1 VYSLEFLIILKIIF
15 IGLLTG
21 TLIGTVGVGGILLA
35 PFLVNFLGT
44 ELHIALATSS
54 FSFLFTGIVGVIVY
68 ARRKSINWQN
78 VFWIG
83 IGVIPAALL
92 GARVNALLSSTTL
105 TLILAVLIMI
115 SGYNSLIKQSQDSNS
130 QKALSKAILIMIGV
144 FVGFG
149 SALTGTG
156 GPVLLLPILLLFGF
170 VPLAAIGISQAIQV
184 PIAVFA
190 TAGYIIYGQIDFT
203 LGITLGIVQAVGV
216 VIGGI
221 VAHTLPR
228 EKLRMIVAVTLIGV
242 GLLMIGRL
250 LFDSG

>member
-1 VYSLEFLIILKIIF
+1 MVLKIIF

-35 PFLVNFLGT
+35 PFLVYFLGA

-78 VFWIG
+78 AFWIG

-105 TLILAVLIMI
+105 TLILAVLIII
-115 SGYNSLIKQSQDSNS
+115 SGYNSLVKQSRDSNS
-130 QKALSKAILIMIGV
+130 HMALSKAILILIGV

-149 SALTGTG
+149 
-156 GPVLLLPILLLFGF
+156 
-170 VPLAAIGISQAIQV
+170 
-184 PIAVFA
+184 
-190 TAGYIIYGQIDFT
+190 
-203 LGITLGIVQAVGV
+203 
-216 VIGGI
+216 
-221 VAHTLPR
+221 
-228 EKLRMIVAVTLIGV
+228 
-242 GLLMIGRL
+242 
-250 LFDSG
+250 